1 VAWQKK
7 WRGRPPPGGPILWKN
22 FRLECPRNPSPI
34 FISLPSIKPNNSLD
48 TPTVSTILPI
58 KELIMTEKKLTDEQ
72 LARAKRLFRDGMSID
87 DIAALIVAEE
97 TEIEKETEKLSRKDI
112 PWDEIEL
119 SFSTGFPIKKI
130 AERYGI
136 SESTIKSKAKL
147 NNWSID
153 AATAVIA
160 RSEAKLAGL
169 ADPAETI
176 EKQKEAVD
184 AAVDARTAVVAL
196 HRAEWKKHREWT
208 ETIRKEDD
216 IAEYRKA
223 KLAAETI
230 KLRQAGERVAWGF
243 EEAAV
248 GGPISI
254 SWQE

>member
-1 VAWQKK
+1 MEKQS
-7 WRGRPPPGGPILWKN
+7 
-22 FRLECPRNPSPI
+22 RL
-34 FISLPSIKPNNSLD
+34 
-48 TPTVSTILPI
+48 
-58 KELIMTEKKLTDEQ
+58 TEEQ
-72 LARAKRLFRDGMSID
+72 LTRAKKLFRDGMSID

-97 TEIEKETEKLSRKDI
+97 TELEKETEKLEWQKIKGNI
-112 PWDEIEL
+112 PWDEVKLAYE
-119 SFSTGFPIKKI
+119 TGFPIKKL
-130 AERYGI
+130 AEKYNI

-147 NNWSID
+147 NDWSID

-176 EKQKEAVD
+176 EAQRAAVD
-184 AAVDARTAVVAL
+184 EAVDARTAVVAL

-208 ETIRKEDD
+208 ETIKTDDD
-216 IAEYRKA
+216 IGEYRKA

-230 KLRQAGERVAWGF
+230 KMRQAGERVAWGF